1 LFVIHY
7 KILEYFLFILFN
19 LIILYMT
26 KSRKKR
32 GGNTSKDMP
41 ESTCGK
47 GGATCPKINS
57 AGSSLMA
64 ITAHG
69 VKKTNAANAHQQA
82 KISALGQGGGSRKR
96 RKKRGGGDVI
106 CPQPAAGSG
115 GSISAGASSAGA
127 NMCSGTKHTMQQH
140 ASSTY
145 DKQAKSLDINPPCD
159 PFSGSCPSSGG
170 GKRKRRRRKR
180 RKTRKKTRRRKRRKT
195 RRRKRKSR
203 RRR

>member
-1 LFVIHY
+1 
-7 KILEYFLFILFN
+7 
-19 LIILYMT
+19 MT

-32 GGNTSKDMP
+32 GGDKLVLSSSMP
-41 ESTCGK
+41 GASCPKVTAASGSLMQMTKAGIQLTKQNAKNQSSMNSAMAK
-47 GGATCPKINS
+47 GGGK
-57 AGSSLMA
+57 
-64 ITAHG
+64 
-69 VKKTNAANAHQQA
+69 
-82 KISALGQGGGSRKR
+82 
-96 RKKRGGGDVI
+96 RKKRGGGGII

-115 GSISAGASSAGA
+115 GSISAGASSAGK
-127 NMCSGTKHTMQQH
+127 NMCTGTKHALQQH

-145 DKQAKSLDINPPCD
+145 DSQAKDLNINPPCD

-180 RKTRKKTRRRKRRKT
+180 RKTRKKTRHRRRKT

>member
-1 LFVIHY
+1 
-7 KILEYFLFILFN
+7 
-19 LIILYMT
+19 MT

-32 GGNTSKDMP
+32 GGDTSKDNPKSPCGP
-41 ESTCGK
+41 ETGM
-47 GGATCPKINS
+47 TCPKITS
-57 AGSSLMA
+57 AGGSLMA

-69 VKKTNAANAHQQA
+69 VKQTNAANAHQQA

-96 RKKRGGGDVI
+96 RKKKGGGDVI
-106 CPQPAAGSG
+106 CPQPPAGSG

-140 ASSTY
+140 AGSTY

-195 RRRKRKSR
+195 RRRKTRRRGKSR
-203 RRR
+203 KRRS

>member
-1 LFVIHY
+1 
-7 KILEYFLFILFN
+7 
-19 LIILYMT
+19 MT

-32 GGNTSKDMP
+32 GGDTPKDIP
-41 ESTCGK
+41 ESPCNK
-47 GGATCPKINS
+47 GGMAGVCPKITDS
-57 AGSSLMA
+57 GGSLMA
-64 ITAHG
+64 ISAHG
-69 VKKTNAANAHQQA
+69 AKLKQQQNAHQTA
-82 KISALGQGGGSRKR
+82 KIAALGQGGGSRKR
-96 RKKRGGGDVI
+96 RKKKGGGDVI

>member
-1 LFVIHY
+1 
-7 KILEYFLFILFN
+7 
-19 LIILYMT
+19 MT

-32 GGNTSKDMP
+32 GGDTSKNIP
-41 ESTCGK
+41 VSTCDK
-47 GGATCPKINS
+47 DGATCPKITPS
-57 AGSSLMA
+57 GASLMA
-64 ITAHG
+64 ISAHG
-69 VKKTNAANAHQQA
+69 VNQTKQQNAHQTA
-82 KISALGQGGGSRKR
+82 KIAALGQGGGSRKR

-180 RKTRKKTRRRKRRKT
+180 RKTRRRKRKRKRRRKT
-195 RRRKRKSR
+195 RRRKTRRRGKSR
-203 RRR
+203 KRRS

>member
-1 LFVIHY
+1 
-7 KILEYFLFILFN
+7 
-19 LIILYMT
+19 MP

-32 GGNTSKDMP
+32 GGDTSKDIP
-41 ESTCGK
+41 ESVCGK
-47 GGATCPKINS
+47 DGMTCPQITAA
-57 AGSSLMA
+57 AGSLNQMV
-64 ITAHG
+64 THG
-69 VKKTNAANAHQQA
+69 VKQTNAINAHQTA
-82 KISALGQGGGSRKR
+82 KIAALGQGGGSRKR
-96 RKKRGGGDVI
+96 RKKKGGGDVI
-106 CPQPAAGSG
+106 CPQPPAGSG

-145 DKQAKSLDINPPCD
+145 DSQAKDLNINPPCD
-159 PFSGSCPSSGG
+159 PFSGRCPSSGG

-180 RKTRKKTRRRKRRKT
+180 RRTRKKTRHRRRKT

>member
-1 LFVIHY
+1 
-7 KILEYFLFILFN
+7 
-19 LIILYMT
+19 MT

-32 GGNTSKDMP
+32 GGDTSKDNA
-41 ESTCGK
+41 ESPCGD
-47 GGATCPKINS
+47 GSMTCPQIS
-57 AGSSLMA
+57 AAGSSLMA

-69 VKKTNAANAHQQA
+69 VKQTNAASAHQSA
-82 KISALGQGGGSRKR
+82 KNAALGQGGGSRKR
-96 RKKRGGGDVI
+96 RKKKGGGDVI
-106 CPQPAAGSG
+106 CPQPPAGSG

-180 RKTRKKTRRRKRRKT
+180 RKTRKKTRHRRKRRKT

>member
-1 LFVIHY
+1 
-7 KILEYFLFILFN
+7 
-19 LIILYMT
+19 MT

-32 GGNTSKDMP
+32 GGDKLVSSCSMP
-41 ESTCGK
+41 GALCPQVTAASGSLIQMTKAGIKQTTGNAQRQSAMNKAMGK
-47 GGATCPKINS
+47 GG
-57 AGSSLMA
+57 G
-64 ITAHG
+64 
-69 VKKTNAANAHQQA
+69 
-82 KISALGQGGGSRKR
+82 KR
-96 RKKRGGGDVI
+96 RKSGGGVI

-115 GSISAGASSAGA
+115 GSISAGASSAGK
-127 NMCSGTKHTMQQH
+127 NMCTGTKHSLQQH

-145 DKQAKSLDINPPCD
+145 DSQAKDLNINPPCD

-180 RKTRKKTRRRKRRKT
+180 RRTRKKTRHRRRKT